1 MATRLDQR
9 IEQLEIIVE
18 KCLDLCNVTCNGL
31 RCTLPAQH
39 EPTKLRKIPQG
50 LSTDAKY
57 AGRDRTLCRPGE
69 PEQLEVREAC
79 SR

>member
-18 KCLDLCNVTCNGL
+18 ECFDLCNVTCK
-31 RCTLPAQH
+31 RAPQQ
-39 EPTKLRKIPQG
+39 IPPG

-57 AGRDRTLCRPGE
+57 AGRDRTVCRPGE
-69 PEQLEVREAC
+69 PEQPEVRETC